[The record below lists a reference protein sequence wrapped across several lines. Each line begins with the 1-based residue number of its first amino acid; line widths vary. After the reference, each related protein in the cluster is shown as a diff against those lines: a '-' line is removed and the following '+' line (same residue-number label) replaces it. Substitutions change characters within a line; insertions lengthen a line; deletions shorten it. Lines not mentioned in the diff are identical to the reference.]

1 MNVKNL
7 KYKKIKYISIIIIS
21 LVVIIIAFK
30 ITSNNE
36 EKKSSENQNIEQTQY
51 QDNIRIGVS
60 NFDTI
65 NPIITKNK
73 QIINI
78 NQLIFEPLFE
88 LDNKYKIM
96 PCLATEYA
104 KTATTTY
111 IIKVNNNIKWSNGT
125 NFNAKDV
132 KYTINLLKN
141 SNNIY
146 SENVKYISNVDVID
160 DTTIKITLNQE
171 VPFFEYNL
179 IFPIVSEN
187 YYNGEDYFNS
197 KKFPIGTGKYKIST
211 ISNNQIIL
219 EQNELYR
226 FNENQNK
233 NIKKIDVLI
242 YDEIGEVY
250 NSFKLGNIDLINTS
264 SLVYEN
270 YIGTI
275 GYYAKQYKGREY
287 DFLSCNCSDY
297 LMKEKSIRQAINFAI
312 DKENIISTV
321 YDNKY
326 YKSDYVLDFGSYI
339 YKENSA
345 SSGCNPEKAKQILLN
360 DGWAYTNNRWR
371 KNGNILSITITVNA
385 SNARKM
391 RSC

>member
-7 KYKKIKYISIIIIS
+7 KYKKIKYISIIIIV
-21 LVVIIIAFK
+21 LIVITIAFK

-36 EKKSSENQNIEQTQY
+36 EKKETENQNIEQTQY

-125 NFNAKDV
+125 DFNAKDV

-146 SENVKYISNVDVID
+146 SENVKHISSVDVID
-160 DTTIKITLNQE
+160 DTTIKISLSQE
-171 VPFFEYNL
+171 IPFFEYNL

-233 NIKKIDVLI
+233 NIKKIDILI

-250 NSFKLGNIDLINTS
+250 NSFKLGNIDLMNTS

-297 LMKEKSIRQAINFAI
+297 LMKEKSVRQAINYTI
-312 DKENIISTV
+312 DKENIISTI

-326 YKSDYVLDFGSYI
+326 CKSDYVLDFGNYI

-360 DGWAYTNNRWR
+360 DGWVYTNNRWR
-371 KNGNILSITITVNA
+371 KNGNILSVTITVNA
-385 SNARKM
+385 SNTRKM
-391 RSC
+391 